1 MPEMTCKSPYMGE
14 RQGIMFVDRAKIKI
28 KAGDGGNGA
37 VSFHR
42 EKYVANGGPDGGDG
56 GRGGN
61 VVFVADRSM
70 DTLVNF
76 RFRYKFEAQNGQPGG
91 TRRCSGKSG
100 EDLVIRVPYG
110 TVIREAESGQIM
122 ADISTDEPVILAH
135 GGKGGA
141 GNQHFATA
149 TRQIPRFSKPGL
161 PGECFEILMEL
172 KLLADVG
179 LVGFPNVGKSTFISV
194 VSAARPKIANYH
206 FTTLQPVL
214 GVVRMDED
222 TSFVMADI
230 PGLVEGAS
238 EGVGLGHDFLR
249 HVERCRLI
257 LHLVDVSGSE
267 GRDPIEDFEKIN
279 FELANFSAEL
289 AEQPQIVLA
298 NKCDLATPEQISIFR
313 EYIEKKGLPFFEI
326 SAATTQGT
334 REVIQYAAQ
343 RLQEL
348 PPVKHY
354 EPEFVAPD
362 PNAPLTDRS
371 FTIRKEN
378 GVYYVDAPW
387 LEPIFSVVNP
397 EDYESMQYFQRVLRS
412 SGIIAKLE
420 EMGIQE
426 GDTVDILDFQFDF
439 IR

>member
-1 MPEMTCKSPYMGE
+1 
-14 RQGIMFVDRAKIKI
+14 MFVDRAKIKI

-37 VSFHR
+37 VSFRR
-42 EKYVANGGPDGGDG
+42 EKYVAAGGPDGGDG

-61 VVFVADRSM
+61 VVFMADRSM

-100 EDLVIRVPYG
+100 EDLIIRVPFG
-110 TVIREAESGQIM
+110 TVVREAQSGQIM
-122 ADISTDEPVILAH
+122 ADISSEEPVILAH

-161 PGECFEILMEL
+161 PGESFEVTLEL

-214 GVVRMDED
+214 GVVRLDED

-279 FELANFSAEL
+279 RELANFSE
-289 AEQPQIVLA
+289 
-298 NKCDLATPEQISIFR
+298 DLAKRGKGPALLRGFGGHHPGNPGSCQFRGEEAERTAAYPEIRAGVHGSRPQRGHYGPEIHRHQGGRRVLCGRPLDGAGLFR
-313 EYIEKKGLPFFEI
+313 GQPRGL
-326 SAATTQGT
+326 
-334 REVIQYAAQ
+334 RV
-343 RLQEL
+343 
-348 PPVKHY
+348 PPVF
-354 EPEFVAPD
+354 PAGAP
-362 PNAPLTDRS
+362 
-371 FTIRKEN
+371 
-378 GVYYVDAPW
+378 
-387 LEPIFSVVNP
+387 
-397 EDYESMQYFQRVLRS
+397 FQRHHRRAGKTGRPGRGYGGHLR
-412 SGIIAKLE
+412 LP
-420 EMGIQE
+420 
-426 GDTVDILDFQFDF
+426 V
-439 IR
+439 